1 MVEIERTGAVEDRPI
16 IVRRDRGENV
26 ELRLGPLGYKGARF
40 VKLAPSEAR
49 CVAYLLLA
57 EAEHP
62 TEGGK
67 LVLESNNPNQLPL
80 IVKRTPS
87 GLVELRLWDDGR
99 GPYAEMSLRTTRRV
113 AYAMMV
119 ESQPETAS

>member
-1 MVEIERTGAVEDRPI
+1 MVEIERTGAAKNRPI
-16 IVRRDRGENV
+16 IVRRDSEKSV
-26 ELRLGPLGYKGARF
+26 ELRLGALDYKGARY

-57 EAEHP
+57 KAEHP
-62 TEGGK
+62 TGGGE
-67 LVLESNNPNQLPL
+67 LVLELNPNQQPL
-80 IVKRTPS
+80 IVRRTPS
-87 GLVELRLWDDGR
+87 GSVELRLSDR
-99 GPYAEMSLRTTRRV
+99 GAYAEMSLQTTRRV